1 MDKILSKSCQ
11 NPDIRTNSPCCNVLL
26 WTSLCFLP
34 VNQQKRVGMCK
45 EHTLTRS
52 INLFSRNRFTLC
64 YLLRREGRQMP
75 RFELY
80 ETDKTSHR
88 SCSKKDLL
96 LKISLYSQENTC
108 VGVS

>member
-1 MDKILSKSCQ
+1 
-11 NPDIRTNSPCCNVLL
+11 
-26 WTSLCFLP
+26 
-34 VNQQKRVGMCK
+34 
-45 EHTLTRS
+45 
-52 INLFSRNRFTLC
+52 
-64 YLLRREGRQMP
+64 MP
-75 RFELY
+75 IFELY

>member
-1 MDKILSKSCQ
+1 MSEQIALVAMFYFGQ
-11 NPDIRTNSPCCNVLL
+11 VFV
-26 WTSLCFLP
+26 FLP
-34 VNQQKRVGMCK
+34 VNQQKHVGTCK

-52 INLFSRNRFTLC
+52 INLFSRNRFILC
-64 YLLRREGRQMP
+64 YLLRREGLQMP

-80 ETDKTSHR
+80 ETDKSSHL

-96 LKISLYSQENTC
+96 LKISRYSQENTC